1 MVDIFPFSALDGRI
15 AAFVPERP
23 KKKGERLPCLSPF
36 SSGFPESD

>member
-23 KKKGERLPCLSPF
+23 KKKGERLLVSRLLPRLCL
-36 SSGFPESD
+36 GLD